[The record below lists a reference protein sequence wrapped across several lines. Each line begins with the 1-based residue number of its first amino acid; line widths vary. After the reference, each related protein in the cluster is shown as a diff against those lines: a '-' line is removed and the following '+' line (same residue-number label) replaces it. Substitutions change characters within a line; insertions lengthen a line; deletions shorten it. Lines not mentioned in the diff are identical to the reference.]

1 MDFGEIHFSSGIG
14 ESDDEVEIH
23 IDWASF
29 LTEDK
34 QTSLTFPISFIFRFK

>member
-1 MDFGEIHFSSGIG
+1 MDFGENHFSSGIG

-29 LTEDK
+29 QLK
-34 QTSLTFPISFIFRFK
+34 INRLL